1 MRYKHLLDTKIGDY
15 HAMVPMVEVDTIGA
29 GGGSIAYVDAG
40 GQFQVGP
47 KSAGADPGPCCY
59 GKGGTQPTAT
69 DCQLV
74 LGRLDPNGL
83 LGGRMP
89 LDVSLARDA
98 VARHLAQ
105 PLEMD
110 IDEAALAAVRILTHS
125 MVQAIEVNSVRK
137 GYDPRDF
144 ALVAFGGAGPLF
156 GFDIARELSIPVV
169 IVPPAPGLTSALGL
183 LTSNVSYDF
192 SITLLQNLDR
202 ADLPRVAQTLLD
214 LEARAI
220 AQLTR
225 DGIDPA
231 NMTLLR
237 HADCRYVGQGYELRT
252 ECPAKVDGD
261 GFVTVLKQAFHAVH
275 QREYGR
281 HFSEK
286 EVELVNLRVVGVGR
300 IPELQPKLAAPGTE
314 ALEPQAHL
322 GTRRVVFESG
332 GKAVAHQ
339 AAIIQRDALKAGN
352 LITGPAIVQQMDTTT
367 VIPPGFSA
375 KVDSVGNLI
384 IRL

>member
-1 MRYKHLLDTKIGDY
+1 
-15 HAMVPMVEVDTIGA
+15 
-29 GGGSIAYVDAG
+29 
-40 GQFQVGP
+40 
-47 KSAGADPGPCCY
+47 
-59 GKGGTQPTAT
+59 
-69 DCQLV
+69 
-74 LGRLDPNGL
+74 
-83 LGGRMP
+83 MP

-110 IDEAALAAVRILTHS
+110 IDEAALAAIRILTHS

-192 SITLLQNLDR
+192 SITLLQNLDS
-202 ADLPRVAQTLLD
+202 ADLPRVAQTLLE

-252 ECPAKVDGD
+252 ECPAKVDDD
-261 GFVTVLKQAFHAVH
+261 GFVTALKQTFHTVH

-300 IPELQPKLAAPGTE
+300 IPELQPKRATPGTE
-314 ALEPQAHL
+314 TLEPHAHL
-322 GTRRVVFESG
+322 GTRRVIFESG

-339 AAIIQRDALKAGN
+339 AAIIQRDALRAGN

-375 KVDSVGNLI
+375 EVDNVGNLI